1 MFGFIFSYID
11 PAFAGMLLQI
21 VLAVAVVG
29 GTMVFAMKRKARALL
44 KGKANNVS
52 VSPVEVDKTVS
63 EDGVVDALAE

>member
-1 MFGFIFSYID
+1 MFGFIIAYID

-44 KGKANNVS
+44 KGKSTNVDAN
-52 VSPVEVDKTVS
+52 PIAVDTTIS